1 MGMKVLHAEI
11 LIAKHFR
18 NSVFKNSAIFIIT
31 LFIGIL
37 LLYAAFSGWENY
49 SNQNETSEKYQHQ
62 SREDW
67 LKNPDKNPHRMA
79 HYGNFAFRKSTSLS
93 VFEFGMEP
101 FFGNA
106 IFLEAHKRNTA
117 NFSEAGFSNSML
129 RFGEIN
135 IAMVLQI
142 LLPLLIFFLGFNSI
156 AYEHENG
163 TLKILLT
170 QGINWKQLLTG
181 KILGVASVIML
192 LFVPTI
198 IVLVF
203 IWLVLQNF
211 TISADETIKML
222 LFIGFHFIYLL
233 FFCIIAVLISAV
245 SKTSKKALIS
255 LIGIWLVF
263 TIILP
268 RTTQAVGAY
277 IYEAP
282 SKIKFNSDIE
292 KDILLQGDSHDPNDL
307 HYKAIKDSL
316 LLVYKVD
323 SVQKLPFNYSGFI
336 MAEGEK
342 ISSRIYNEHLAEL
355 LKIYEN
361 QNSFSKTFS
370 FLNPYIAI
378 KNLSMGL
385 SNTDYDSYIDFQKQ
399 AEAYRYNMA
408 QKMNALQVKFISNKK
423 PGPNDKPLTIGKE
436 HWADVA
442 AFHYE
447 PKGIREVLKSEIISI
462 LSIIL
467 WITILFIFIRI
478 AAKKLKAI

>member
-1 MGMKVLHAEI
+1 MKSLHTEI
-11 LIAKHFR
+11 LIAKHLK
-18 NSVFKNSAIFIIT
+18 NSVFKNTAVFIIT
-31 LFIGIL
+31 LFIGLI

-49 SNQNETSEKYQHQ
+49 TNQNETSEKYQHE

-79 HYGNFAFRKSTSLS
+79 HYGNFAFRKSTPLS

-106 IFLEAHKRNTA
+106 IFLEAHKQNTA

-129 RFGEIN
+129 RFGEIS

-142 LLPLLIFFLGFNSI
+142 LLPLLIFFLGFN
-156 AYEHENG
+156 AVAAERENG
-163 TLKILLT
+163 TLKLLLS
-170 QGINWKQLLTG
+170 QGISWKQLLTG
-181 KILGVASVIML
+181 KILGIASVIMF

-203 IWLVLQNF
+203 IWLLLQNF
-211 TISADETIKML
+211 SITTDETIKMS
-222 LFIGFHFIYLL
+222 LFILFHFIYLI
-233 FFCIIAVLISAV
+233 FFCVIAVLISAS

-268 RTTQAVGAY
+268 RTTQAIGAY

-282 SKIKFNSDIE
+282 SKIQFQSDIE
-292 KDILLQGDSHDPNDL
+292 KDILKQGDSHNPNDL

-316 LLVYKVD
+316 LRVYKVD

-336 MAEGEK
+336 MTEGEK
-342 ISSRIYNEHLAEL
+342 ISSKIYNQHLEKL
-355 LKIYEN
+355 LQVYEK
-361 QNSFSKTFS
+361 QNRFSKIIS
-370 FLNPYIAI
+370 FVNPYIAI

-399 AEAYRYNMA
+399 AENYRYNMA

-423 PGPNDKPLTIGKE
+423 PAPNDKPLTIGKE
-436 HWADVA
+436 HWADVEE
-442 AFHYE
+442 FHYE
-447 PKGIREVLKSEIISI
+447 PKGIWDVLKSEIVSVFSI
-462 LSIIL
+462 FL
-467 WITILFIFIRI
+467 WIVLLFIFIRF
-478 AAKKLKAI
+478 AVKNLKAI

>member
-1 MGMKVLHAEI
+1 MKSLHTEI
-11 LIAKHFR
+11 LIAKHLK
-18 NSVFKNSAIFIIT
+18 NSVFKNTAVFIIT
-31 LFIGIL
+31 LFIGLI

-49 SNQNETSEKYQHQ
+49 TNQNETSEKYQHE

-79 HYGNFAFRKSTSLS
+79 HYGNFAFRKSTPLS

-106 IFLEAHKRNTA
+106 IFLEAHKQNTA

-129 RFGEIN
+129 RFGEIS

-142 LLPLLIFFLGFNSI
+142 LLPLLIFFLGFN
-156 AYEHENG
+156 AVAAERENG
-163 TLKILLT
+163 TLKLLLS
-170 QGINWKQLLTG
+170 QGISWKQLLTG
-181 KILGVASVIML
+181 KILGIASVIMF

-203 IWLVLQNF
+203 IWLLLQNF
-211 TISADETIKML
+211 SITTDETIKMS
-222 LFIGFHFIYLL
+222 LFILFHFIYLI
-233 FFCIIAVLISAV
+233 FFCVIAVLISAS

-268 RTTQAVGAY
+268 RTTQAIGAY

-282 SKIKFNSDIE
+282 SKIQFQSDIE
-292 KDILLQGDSHDPNDL
+292 KDILKQGDSHNPNDL

-316 LLVYKVD
+316 LRVYKVD

-336 MAEGEK
+336 MTEGEK
-342 ISSRIYNEHLAEL
+342 ISSKIYNQHLEKL
-355 LKIYEN
+355 LHVYEE
-361 QNSFSKTFS
+361 QNRFSKIIS
-370 FLNPYIAI
+370 FVNPYIAI

-399 AEAYRYNMA
+399 AENYRYNMA

-423 PGPNDKPLTIGKE
+423 PAPNDKPLTIGKE
-436 HWADVA
+436 HWADVEE
-442 AFHYE
+442 FHYE
-447 PKGIREVLKSEIISI
+447 PKGIWDVLKSEIVSVFSI
-462 LSIIL
+462 FL
-467 WITILFIFIRI
+467 WIVLLFIFIRF
-478 AAKKLKAI
+478 AVKNLKAI

>member
-1 MGMKVLHAEI
+1 MKSLHTEI
-11 LIAKHFR
+11 LIAKHLK
-18 NSVFKNSAIFIIT
+18 NSVFKNTAVFIIT
-31 LFIGIL
+31 LFIGII

-49 SNQNETSEKYQHQ
+49 TNQNETSEKYQHE

-79 HYGNFAFRKSTSLS
+79 HYGNFAFRKSTPLS

-106 IFLEAHKRNTA
+106 IFLEAHKQNTA

-129 RFGEIN
+129 RFGEIS

-142 LLPLLIFFLGFNSI
+142 LLPLLIFFLGFN
-156 AYEHENG
+156 AVAAEREDG
-163 TLKILLT
+163 TLKLLLS
-170 QGINWKQLLTG
+170 QGISCKQLLLG
-181 KILGVASVIML
+181 KILGIASVIML
-192 LFVPTI
+192 LFIPTI

-203 IWLVLQNF
+203 IWLLLQDF
-211 TISADETIKML
+211 SISADETIKML
-222 LFIGFHFIYLL
+222 LFILFHFIYLI
-233 FFCIIAVLISAV
+233 FFCIIAVLVSA
-245 SKTSKKALIS
+245 SGKTSKKALIS

-268 RTTQAVGAY
+268 RTTQAIGAY

-282 SKIKFNSDIE
+282 SKIRFQSDIE
-292 KDILLQGDSHDPNDL
+292 KDILKQGDSHNPNDL

-316 LLVYKVD
+316 LSVYKVD

-336 MAEGEK
+336 MTEGEK
-342 ISSRIYNEHLAEL
+342 ISSRIYNQHLEKL
-355 LKIYEN
+355 LRVYEK
-361 QNSFSKTFS
+361 QNSFSKTVS

-378 KNLSMGL
+378 KNISMGL

-399 AEAYRYNMA
+399 AEDYRYTMA
-408 QKMNALQVKFISNKK
+408 QKMNALQVKYISNKK
-423 PGPNDKPLTIGKE
+423 PAPNDKPLTINKE
-436 HWADVA
+436 HWADVDD
-442 AFHYE
+442 FHYE
-447 PKGIREVLKSEIISI
+447 PKGIWDVLKSEIVAV

-467 WITILFIFIRI
+467 WIVMLFIFIRI
-478 AAKKLKAI
+478 AAKNLKAI